1 MTRSFVSV
9 TPQRIV
15 LASCALLAA
24 LFAIGWM
31 TREDPGEKPL
41 LQVLGGGFVYNYR
54 ISEMHYGF
62 SAAVAKPLAS
72 GSIIEASFEDPAGGE
87 PHTVRERVTPRST
100 RYALH
105 SPPIRG
111 VEARRPYRV
120 AVRVLDRQGEAV
132 LWSRDL
138 DFVSQVDDRIVAE
151 APLIVGPGHHPSV
164 ADFWWRCRAWWCRRR
179 CERFPKS
186 CKG

>member
-15 LASCALLAA
+15 LASCAMLFA

-62 SAAVAKPLAS
+62 SAAVARPLPS
-72 GSIIEASFEDPAGGE
+72 GSIIEASFEDPAGGAA
-87 PHTVRERVTPRST
+87 HTVRERVTPRSI
-100 RYALH
+100 RYGLH

-111 VEARRPYRV
+111 VEARRPYRI
-120 AVRVLDRQGEAV
+120 AVRVLDRQGKAV

-138 DFVSQVDDRIVAE
+138 DFVSQVDDRVVAE
-151 APLIVGPGHHPSV
+151 APLIVGPGHHPNL
-164 ADFWWRCRAWWCRRR
+164 DNFWERCREQWCLEQCRRYPR
-179 CERFPKS
+179 TCL
-186 CKG
+186 